1 MQYIWT
7 LLKQQIPMKAL
18 LGSTLIVLLLL
29 VPKAYLFAQQSE
41 NTISYKVTYNL
52 SDEKYTVWIVPE
64 YNVPNNNNSGQNELG
79 ATAQV
84 TLAVPKDF
92 IISNV
97 TDVVGLWEKSPLK
110 LGPGQPNQGWS
121 NYSLDPDTNYYV
133 ISKSASE
140 TDYGTFTSGVD
151 IPLFTF
157 ESNDCF
163 GPLRII
169 EPDEPFI
176 AAADDNFS
184 LNVANSFYSRSGA
197 PQGGNQV
204 PLEQF
209 RAIAGTAAICTQGT
223 DTIDIS
229 VVKLVD
235 QSTADLN
242 DEVTFNIVVRNNG
255 LVNATNIVIKD
266 VLPDGLQYVSGAEL
280 IQNGAYFWMIST
292 LLPNEAQTL
301 SIRAKVVARGRATN
315 TASLESVDQDD
326 TDSTNNVSQVCVS
339 APVALCQG
347 KTLELSVPSSSTNV
361 SWYKDSVLFGS
372 GNTISVSESGSYTN
386 KAPNDACPTNNCCP
400 IVVITETCCNPE
412 TCIPII
418 IKKVR

>member
-1 MQYIWT
+1 
-7 LLKQQIPMKAL
+7 MKTL
-18 LGSTLIVLLLL
+18 LGSTLMVLFLL
-29 VPKAYLFAQQSE
+29 VPKVYLFAQQSE
-41 NTISYKVTYNL
+41 NTISYKVTYNP
-52 SDEKYTVWIVPE
+52 SDKKYTVWVVPE
-64 YNVPNNNNSGQNELG
+64 YSVPNNNNSGPNELG

-84 TLAVPKDF
+84 TLAVPKDL

-97 TDVVGLWEKSPLK
+97 TDLVGFWEKSPLK
-110 LGPGQPNQGWS
+110 LGPGQPNQDWS
-121 NYSLDPDTNYYV
+121 NYSLDPDINYYV

-151 IPLFTF
+151 ISLFTF

-163 GPLRII
+163 GPLRVV
-169 EPDEPFI
+169 ESDEPFI
-176 AAADDNFS
+176 AVADDNFS

-209 RAIAGTAAICTQGT
+209 RATAGTAAICTQGT
-223 DTIDIS
+223 DVTDIS
-229 VVKLVD
+229 VVKLVS

-242 DEVTFNIVVRNNG
+242 DEVTFDIVVRNNG
-255 LVNATNIVIKD
+255 LVNATNITIKD

-280 IQNGAYFWMIST
+280 TQNDAHFWTISM

-326 TDSTNNVSQVCVS
+326 TDPTNNVSQVCVS
-339 APVALCQG
+339 VPVVLCQG
-347 KTLELSVPSSSTNV
+347 TTLELSAPPSSTNV
-361 SWYKDSVLFGS
+361 SWYKDGVFFDS
-372 GNTISVSESGSYTN
+372 GNTISVSESGSYAN
-386 KAPNDACPTNNCCP
+386 KAPNDACPTKNCCP

-412 TCIPII
+412 ICIPIT